1 MDHLPSLASDP
12 VRRRVAL
19 IAAGG
24 GAAAFAAKAATATI
38 PSCSKP
44 ATIRSRLPLL
54 QGSIGPAAT

>member
-1 MDHLPSLASDP
+1 MDHLPSLASDL

-24 GAAAFAAKAATATI
+24 GAAAFAVDVATATI
-38 PSCSKP
+38 PVVFEAGKDRSCL
-44 ATIRSRLPLL
+44 ALL